1 MGACSSSAKERHTVL
16 MAGLDQAGKTT
27 IIGYITKRENHT
39 ETIPTIGHE
48 TEELDFAGSIFA
60 IKAPGGERRIRDLWK
75 HYVANTSAVI
85 FVVDATDVDRL
96 PTEKKSADAECV
108 RKDLN
113 NLMGY
118 DDLPADCPLLIFA
131 NKQDL
136 KGALKPEEVKSRL
149 KLESLEKSRPVM
161 VMRCSAKTGDGLE
174 EGFVWLT
181 QTLRQQENE
190 RRS

>member
-1 MGACSSSAKERHTVL
+1 MGACLSESKQKYHIL
-16 MAGLDQAGKTT
+16 MAGLDRAGKTT
-27 IIGYITKRENHT
+27 IIGKLQSKDNHLQT
-39 ETIPTIGHE
+39 VPTIGQE
-48 TEELDFAGSIFA
+48 NEEVDFGGSIFF

-190 RRS
+190 RR